1 MISALHLYLRHISP
15 VVSGRQILLPLRRG
29 SLEALP
35 HDGGYL
41 PFIIL
46 VGQRDRPG
54 NIGIADLIVCSGHI
68 LLVHGQGASRIGR
81 FHRAH
86 PAQAIVGI
94 AGGDTVYVCNGGRV
108 ILLEVYA
115 ALLCI

>member
-1 MISALHLYLRHISP
+1 
-15 VVSGRQILLPLRRG
+15 LPLRRG

-54 NIGIADLIVCSGHI
+54 NIGIADLIVCSCGI
-68 LLVHGQGASRIGR
+68 LLIDGQGFNKSSSINS
-81 FHRAH
+81 
-86 PAQAIVGI
+86 V
-94 AGGDTVYVCNGGRV
+94 T
-108 ILLEVYA
+108 LLQGPEKPIKYP
-115 ALLCI
+115 